1 MSGLFA
7 RALLRGPAIACLLAA
22 AISHAPLRAQAVDPA
37 RLALGRQ
44 VIAIMYPPARRDAM
58 MSEMVSALMSQIRG
72 GTQLPPMFNDPGL
85 KAIMDRAFASMPA
98 RLMPVISRHL
108 PRMHEAIAAAYARE
122 FTNAELTEIVAFG
135 RTPAGQ
141 RYFQRSGGLLSDR
154 DVAAANTA
162 YVAEAQQM
170 NQQFSAQVRQEVTA
184 YLAKHPEL
192 LNKAAPAPR

>member
-1 MSGLFA
+1 MSGSA
-7 RALLRGPAIACLLAA
+7 VRSLLRGAAMAGLLALCLPA
-22 AISHAPLRAQAVDPA
+22 TPSHAQAADPA

-44 VIAIMYPPARRDAM
+44 VVAVMYPPDKREAM
-58 MSEMVSALMSQIRG
+58 MSDMVSALMGQIRG
-72 GTQLPPMFNDPGL
+72 GTQLPPMFSEPGL

-122 FTNAELTEIVAFG
+122 FTQAELNEIVAFA

-141 RYFQRSGGLLSDR
+141 HYFQRSGGLLSDR

-162 YVAEAQQM
+162 YLGEAQQL
-170 NQQFSAQVRQEVTA
+170 NQQFSAQVKQEVTE
-184 YLAKHPEL
+184 YLNKHPEL
-192 LNKAAPAPR
+192 LSKAGPAQR